1 MAESQATGWR
11 HVWNRV
17 RARKPI
23 EQILREGQRTQMNR
37 TLSRLDLIAIGIG
50 AIIGTGIFVLTGIA
64 AAEDAGPAIIVSF
77 IIAGIVSG
85 LSAFSYSELA
95 SMVPIS
101 GSAYT
106 YTYATL
112 GEFLAWIVGW
122 DLILEY
128 LVGAATVAVGWSA
141 YVRKLFKD
149 AFSVT
154 AKPSITGSP
163 LFWDN
168 KTLSFHVVE
177 GQYIDIPAI
186 CIVLFVT
193 TVLVIGIKQSS
204 WVNKVVVVIKLVVVL
219 LFIFGGI
226 KYIDRDNYKP
236 FLPPREGNSYGAKGL
251 FKGAQRVFFAYIGF
265 DAVSTAAQEAKDP
278 QKDLPWGICLS
289 LAICTALYIAVCA
302 VLCGTVSYRDLRG
315 VGAPISFAL
324 EAHPNTKW
332 LRILIDIGAVAGLT
346 SVILIMLMSQPRIF
360 FTMARDGMF
369 PRIFGRLH
377 PKFKT
382 PYVPTIVA
390 GVVCAVLAA
399 FLPVDI
405 LGDMT
410 SVGTL
415 LAFILVNIGVIVMRY
430 THPHMGRGFIVPG
443 GPFLIPIPGAAIAV
457 VLLVLSGGPTIYRLF
472 IWLGVGVIVYV
483 LFGYRWSRVGNP
495 DKWSPEDIAYF
506 GDGTM
511 AFDEESLSGEGIKEF
526 DESQLAQHG
535 QDHSGR
541 F

>member
-1 MAESQATGWR
+1 MAEVQATGWR
-11 HVWNRV
+11 HIWNRMT
-17 RARKPI
+17 ARKPI

-77 IIAGIVSG
+77 IIAGFASG

-95 SMVPIS
+95 SMVPILW
-101 GSAYT
+101 
-106 YTYATL
+106 L
-112 GEFLAWIVGW
+112 GVHIHFLAWIVGW

-141 YVRKLFKD
+141 YVQMLFRD
-149 AFSVT
+149 AFGVT
-154 AKPSITGSP
+154 SKPAITGSP
-163 LFWDN
+163 LTWDN
-168 KTLSFHVVE
+168 KELTFKVVE
-177 GQYIDIPAI
+177 GKYIDIPAI
-186 CIVLFVT
+186 CIILFVS

-204 WVNKVVVVIKLVVVL
+204 WVNK

-226 KYIDRDNYKP
+226 KYIDRSNYKP
-236 FLPPREGNSYGAKGL
+236 FLPPRDGNSFGAKGL

-278 QKDLPWGICLS
+278 QKDLPWGICAS
-289 LAICTALYIAVCA
+289 LAVCTASVHL
-302 VLCGTVSYRDLRG
+302 DLKG
-315 VGAPISFAL
+315 QAAPISFAL

-360 FTMARDGMF
+360 FTMARDGLF

-382 PYVPTIVA
+382 PYVPTI
-390 GVVCAVLAA
+390 GVWHY
-399 FLPVDI
+399 
-405 LGDMT
+405 MT

-430 THPHMGRGFIVPG
+430 THPHMGRGFIVPF
-443 GPFLIPIPGAAIAV
+443 GPFVIPIPGAAIAL

-472 IWLGVGVIVYV
+472 IWLGIGLIVYIA
-483 LFGYRWSRVGNP
+483 FGYRWSRVGNP

-511 AFDEESLSGEGIKEF
+511 AFDEESLSGHNDKVF
-526 DESQLAQHG
+526 DEHHLSQEQVP
-535 QDHSGR
+535 R